1 MCNICGSTSLEKA
14 HDLYTEGL
22 DRGSFASGFLV
33 FTQNHF
39 QIFKQASPFTLEN
52 LKKELDYSL
61 DEFPIYYLFHSRAPT
76 NSKNLSF
83 DYCTTHPFN
92 FGFNFVAHNGIIQ
105 NFTDFSNHK
114 EFEVDSSII
123 PYHLSVNNGDI
134 IKTYS
139 KYKGLLTSWIYNTE
153 KLYLVKAGSSLH
165 MDDDSFSST
174 AFEGSHQVD
183 EEGIVYE
190 FTGLKF
196 DKIGTFPYENPYFL
210 L

>member
-1 MCNICGSTSLEKA
+1 MCNISGAPSLEKA
-14 HDLYTEGL
+14 HQLYIDGL
-22 DRGSFASGFLV
+22 ERGSFASGVLV

-39 QIFKQASPFTLEN
+39 YLSKQESPFTLEN
-52 LKKELDYSL
+52 LKKELKSL
-61 DEFPIYYLFHSRAPT
+61 EEFPIYYLFHSRAPT

-123 PYHLSVNNGDI
+123 PYHLSMNKGDI

-139 KYKGLLTSWIYNTE
+139 NYKGLLTSWIYDTE

-165 MDDDSFSST
+165 MDQDSFSSI
-174 AFEGSHQVD
+174 AFKGSQQI
-183 EEGIVYE
+183 EEDGIIYE
-190 FTGLKF
+190 FTGLNFKQ
-196 DKIGTFPYENPYFL
+196 IGIFPYNNPYFL